1 MQMMSR
7 LIPKKIAR
15 FQVLKQLW
23 LISLLFVI
31 SGSYGQSLSVDSI
44 SERFN
49 DYSRKNLQEKIYLHT
64 DKELYLSGEILWFKL
79 YSIGSAT
86 NTLLDFSKIAYTEI
100 VDKDHKPVLQAKI
113 AIEKGTGNGSLSLP
127 VDLSTGTYRIRSYTN
142 WMKNFSADYYF
153 EKPIHIV
160 NTLSKPD
167 KPKTENLKNLDIQFF
182 PEGGNLVEGLSS
194 KIAFRAIDHN
204 GKGIDFIGAIVDDR
218 NDTITRFS
226 PLLYGI
232 GSFNLKPVNERVYRA
247 IVRIPGRPEFSVPL
261 PGTMKSGAVLALKVL
276 SSDKLNLT
284 IQSKGLP
291 TEELLL
297 IVHTR
302 QETRITEKIK
312 LNAGQA
318 EIQIDK
324 AELGD
329 GVSHL
334 TVFNSSGKPLAER
347 LIFKMPENK
356 LVLKIKPD
364 QQLYAR
370 RKKVSLDF
378 EAMTEAGMLSAAEA
392 SVSVYASNVSESNSI
407 DIVNYL
413 WLKSDLRGNVENPA
427 YYFKNSDS
435 QAAEAMDNLMLT
447 HGWRRFVWD
456 DVINKKPD
464 VKEYMPE
471 VSGHIISAKI
481 TDTRTSSPANGI
493 ISYLS
498 VPGKNVRLYTARS
511 DSLGGMKFH
520 TRDLYGPSELVAQNN
535 YLRDSTYTIELSSPF
550 SPSRLSFPVLSM
562 ALTEGFRDQLLTQSV
577 GNQVQ
582 NLYLRDKLRTFYA
595 KAQDSASFYLNPDKS
610 YILDN
615 FVRFNTME
623 EVLREYVLEVPV
635 TRQRDDFFVW
645 VSYKRHYNDSYQ
657 NVEPLILYDGVA
669 VFDHGNRMVKYD
681 PKKVKSIEVFRKKYY
696 QGPAMF
702 NSIINFKSYKSN
714 LPDFQLDIRATVID
728 YEGAQLRREFYAP
741 IYETAEQSA
750 DRMPDFR
757 NLLFWSPDVN
767 IDASGKK
774 TVSFYTSD
782 QKGKYKI
789 VIQGITSSGKPGST
803 STTIEVR

>member
-1 MQMMSR
+1 MKMIR
-7 LIPKKIAR
+7 RVIPLNTAR
-15 FQVLKQLW
+15 FRSLKQFW
-23 LISLLFVI
+23 LICLFFLV
-31 SGSYGQSLSVDSI
+31 SDAYGQSVNVDSI

-64 DKELYLSGEILWFKL
+64 DKDLYLSGEILWFKL
-79 YSIGSAT
+79 YNIGSAT
-86 NTLLDFSKIAYTEI
+86 NVPLDFSKIAYTEI
-100 VDKDHKPVLQAKI
+100 VDKDQKPVMQVQT
-113 AIEKGTGNGSLSLP
+113 AIEKSTGHGSLSLP
-127 VDLSTGTYRIRSYTN
+127 LDLSTGTYRIRSYTN
-142 WMKNFSADYYF
+142 WMKNFSPDYYF

-167 KPKTENLKNLDIQFF
+167 KPQIENLKKYDVQFF

-204 GKGIDFIGAIVDDR
+204 GKGIDFSGTIVDDS
-218 NDTITRFS
+218 NDTITRFR
-226 PLLYGI
+226 PLRYGI
-232 GSFNLKPVNERVYRA
+232 GSFNLKPGNERAYRA
-247 IVRIPGRPEFSVPL
+247 IVRIRGSPEFSVPL
-261 PGTMKSGAVLALKVL
+261 PGTMKSGAVLALKV
-276 SSDKLNLT
+276 SSEKLNLT
-284 IQSKGLP
+284 IQSKGSP

-297 IVHTR
+297 LVHTR

-324 AELGD
+324 AKLGD

-334 TVFNSSGKPLAER
+334 TVFNSSGMPLAER

-356 LVLKIKPD
+356 LVLNIKPD
-364 QQLYAR
+364 QQLYGS
-370 RKKVSLDF
+370 RKKVSLDL
-378 EAMTEAGMLSAAEA
+378 EAKTEAGMFSAAEA
-392 SVSVYASNVSESNSI
+392 SVSVYASNGSESNST

-413 WLKSDLRGNVENPA
+413 WLKSDLSGNVEDPA
-427 YYFKNSDS
+427 YYFRSTDS
-435 QAAEAMDNLMLT
+435 QAAEALDNLMLT
-447 HGWRRFVWD
+447 HGWRRFVWEY
-456 DVINKKPD
+456 VINKKPD
-464 VKEYMPE
+464 VKKFMPE
-471 VSGHIISAKI
+471 VTGHIISAKI
-481 TDTRTSSPANGI
+481 TDTRTNYPAKGI
-493 ISYLS
+493 VSYLS

-511 DSLGGMKFH
+511 DSSGGMKFH

-535 YLRDSTYTIELSSPF
+535 YLRDSTYSIELSSPF
-550 SPSRLSFPVLSM
+550 SKDRLSFQVLSM
-562 ALTEGFRDQLLTQSV
+562 ALTEDFRDQLLPQSV

-582 NLYLRDKLRTFYA
+582 NLYHRDKLRTFYA
-595 KAQDSASFYLNPDKS
+595 RAQDSSSFYLNPDKS

-623 EVLREYVLEVPV
+623 EVLKEYVLEVPV
-635 TRQRDDFFVW
+635 TRQRDDFFMW
-645 VSYKRHYNDSYQ
+645 VSYRAHDNDSYR
-657 NVEPLILYDGVA
+657 NVEPLILYDGVP
-669 VFDHGNRMVKYD
+669 VFDRGNRMVKYD
-681 PKKVKSIEVFRKKYY
+681 PKKLKTIEVLNKKYY

-714 LPDFQLDIRATVID
+714 LPDFQLDHRATVVD

-741 IYETAEQSA
+741 VYETAAQSA

-774 TVSFYTSD
+774 TVSFFTSD
-782 QKGKYKI
+782 QKGKYLI
-789 VIQGITSSGKPGST
+789 VIQGITSSGKPGISR
-803 STTIEVR
+803 SSIEVR